1 LKNKNIK
8 LAIFDFD
15 GTLYNKKG
23 FAFRLV
29 MKNLSMAFVALTE
42 RIIRKKFKGKDFGS
56 AENYYDNFFTEIT
69 KRNLFFT
76 AKYYEKWYFKRYLP
90 SFCKIL
96 EKHYNADERVVGIFD
111 YLHKNNIKIAI
122 NSDYPFVGE
131 RMQAI
136 GLDYEQNAQLH
147 YFSSEDYGALK
158 PATRPFLEIANK
170 FNCEPSNCIV
180 IGDRADTEGECA
192 KKTGMDFIQISFKK
206 DKNDNAV
213 SWEELEKILKN
224 NE

>member
-1 LKNKNIK
+1 MKNKNIK
-8 LAIFDFD
+8 LVIFDFD
-15 GTLYNKKG
+15 GTLYDKKG

-29 MKNLSMAFVALTE
+29 INNLSKAFVVLAE
-42 RIIRKKFKGKDFGS
+42 RIVRKKIKGKDFGS
-56 AENYYDNFFTEIT
+56 AENYYNNFFTEMA
-69 KRNLFFT
+69 KRNKFFT
-76 AKYYEKWYFKRYLP
+76 AKYYEKWYFERYLP

-96 EKHYNADERVVGIFD
+96 AKHYIADERVVRIFD
-111 YLHKNNIKIAI
+111 YLHKNNITIAI
-122 NSDYPFVGE
+122 NSDYPFISK

-136 GLDYEQNAQLH
+136 GLDYQQNAQLH

-192 KKTGMDFIQISFKK
+192 KKTGMNFIQISFKK
-206 DKNDNAV
+206 KKNNNAV
-213 SWEELEKILKN
+213 SWAELEKILNK
-224 NE
+224 